1 METNEIMTNEE
12 VMGVVDATEEVVTEN
27 SGKLAK
33 VCVGVGL
40 AALVGCVVY
49 KFVVKPIAKKIKAK
63 KEEKEVTINPSEY
76 DDAYDYDDGCEIT
89 DVEDDE

>member
-1 METNEIMTNEE
+1 MEANEIMTNEE

-40 AALVGCVVY
+40 AALVGGVIY
-49 KFVVKPIAKKIKAK
+49 KFVVKPIVNKIKAK
-63 KEEKEVTINPSEY
+63 KEEKAVILNPTAF
-76 DDAYDYDDGCEIT
+76 DDAYDYDDGCEIV